1 MASASPAPGGAHGG
15 ASPAKFDVDGAA
27 IKEAAARIAGLV
39 RATPA
44 YHSPA
49 LSAHIGRETWIKLEG
64 LQVQDALVCGWRESE
79 R

>member
-1 MASASPAPGGAHGG
+1 MAAASTATGGAHGG
-15 ASPAKFDVDGAA
+15 ASQCKFDVDGAA
-27 IKEAAARIAGLV
+27 IKAAAVRIEGLV

-64 LQVQDALVCGWRESE
+64 LQVSCS
-79 R
+79 